1 MEDLNEIQFSCL
13 DHPAIRAFEMD
24 FFFVKL
30 LVLSPFCFEQNVYVQ
45 WAVLNCL
52 VTSFPVLRCRG
63 RDDVRYCSTADKRLL
78 KVLF

>member
-1 MEDLNEIQFSCL
+1 MRYSSHVLTTQQLGLLKWI
-13 DHPAIRAFEMD
+13 